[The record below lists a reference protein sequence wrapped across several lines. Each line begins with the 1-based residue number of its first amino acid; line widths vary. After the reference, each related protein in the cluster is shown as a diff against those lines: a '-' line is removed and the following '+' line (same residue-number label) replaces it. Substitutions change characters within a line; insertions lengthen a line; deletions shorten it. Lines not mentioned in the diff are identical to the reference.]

1 MDLRSSVAVKHVDIF
16 TRLTQAYSFQSRSFR
31 EAKEE
36 MKRFHSSMFRKLCL
50 TAAIAQFLVAH
61 PSSSARDVGGMV
73 QEITSVKFR
82 YALPLQALN
91 QILSLADW
99 ITYCQ
104 DGLGWFSN
112 LRSIFSAAR
121 RPVPVNVLILRG
133 CGLGLSILKLAS
145 GKGVQTMILTM
156 SVNKSCTSI
165 DIFSCGPDGA
175 EV

>member
-1 MDLRSSVAVKHVDIF
+1 
-16 TRLTQAYSFQSRSFR
+16 
-31 EAKEE
+31 
-36 MKRFHSSMFRKLCL
+36 MFRKLYL
-50 TAAIAQFLVAH
+50 TVAIAQFLVAH
-61 PSSSARDVGGMV
+61 PSSSVRDVGGMV

-91 QILSLADW
+91 QALSLTDW

-104 DGLGWFSN
+104 DGLGQLSN
-112 LRSIFSAAR
+112 LRSIFSGER
-121 RPVPVNVLILRG
+121 RPVPVNVLIL
-133 CGLGLSILKLAS
+133 CGREHGLSILKSAS

-165 DIFSCGPDGA
+165 DIFLCGTDGA